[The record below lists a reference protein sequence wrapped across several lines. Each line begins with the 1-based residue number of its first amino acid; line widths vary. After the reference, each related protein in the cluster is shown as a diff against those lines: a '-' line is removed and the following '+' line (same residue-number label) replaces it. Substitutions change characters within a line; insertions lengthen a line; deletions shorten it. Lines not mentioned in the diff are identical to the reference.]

1 MGIGDWFK
9 RFRANAAAIEQQGE
23 TIMGDD
29 RQSQAARAAREHQ
42 TATEEKRGE
51 KRPDGH
57 EA

>member
-23 TIMGDD
+23 TIMGED
-29 RQSQAARAAREHQ
+29 RESQAARAAREHRA
-42 TATEEKRGE
+42 ATEEKRSE
-51 KRPDGH
+51 DSADRH

>member
-23 TIMGDD
+23 TIMGED

-42 TATEEKRGE
+42 PATEEKHSE
-51 KRPDGH
+51 KNADGH